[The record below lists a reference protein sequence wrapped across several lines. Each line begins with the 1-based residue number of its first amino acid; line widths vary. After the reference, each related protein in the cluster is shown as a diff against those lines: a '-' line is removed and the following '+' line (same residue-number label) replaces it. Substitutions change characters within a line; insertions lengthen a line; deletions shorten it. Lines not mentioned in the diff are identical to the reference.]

1 MAEGRMIKKEI
12 ADSEKMAMCGD
23 RAKVIYFMMLP
34 HADIEGRV
42 KACPVIVKGRYL
54 TMLKYTEKSV
64 QSSLEELHRAGL
76 IILYAVNGDQFAEYT
91 RFSDFQTLKSNRE
104 AKTKIP
110 APTPADSGSTP
121 ADSGSTPADSGSTPA
136 DSGSTPADSGSTP
149 ENSPLSKV
157 KLSISKDKL
166 SKDKLS
172 KDKIS
177 ISKDK
182 ISISKDKI
190 KEDCQNSDEFRLASL
205 LFEEIKKRKPDFKG
219 PNLQTWPS
227 YIDKMIRL
235 DKRSPE
241 RIEQVIRW
249 AQADT
254 GNGRWNGWQN
264 NILSTAQLREKFDK
278 LELAMDKSKPKNTE
292 RPKVCFVCR
301 KPANNSIRPNVI
313 VCDDCF
319 QLLKD
324 AAPFITFKGVTIRK
338 NKLEVS
344 QLEKMILEQK
354 AKQCTKT

>member
-1 MAEGRMIKKEI
+1 MELSENMAEGRMIKKEI

-91 RFSDFQTLKSNRE
+91 RFSDFQTLKPNRE

-110 APTPADSGSTP
+110 APTPADSGLTP
-121 ADSGSTPADSGSTPA
+121 ADSGL
-136 DSGSTPADSGSTP
+136 TP

-157 KLSISKDKL
+157 KL
-166 SKDKLS
+166 
-172 KDKIS
+172 
-177 ISKDK
+177 
-182 ISISKDKI
+182 SISKDKI

-205 LFEEIKKRKPDFKG
+205 LLEEIKKRKPDFKG
-219 PNLQTWPS
+219 PNLQTWSS